1 VWKSQLRLD
10 HSRLYIRA
18 HEEFEVDAEIS
29 PKVSP
34 KVKLSPPV
42 TSTCAH
48 PRRREFG
55 NLRHGNIATRASGAI
70 AKGQQRNCSEGKD
83 YSPQKR
89 QKEAPTSSNGEDR
102 MEFEAMQTGI
112 GDGPSSG
119 ALTGTLALQNGLK
132 VNRQL
137 NSLQTILRAWQPMS
151 SPNLPTISAAK
162 R

>member
-1 VWKSQLRLD
+1 MKNLKSTLKLAQKLAQKLNCRPQLLQ
-10 HSRLYIRA
+10 HALTLGA
-18 HEEFEVDAEIS
+18 
-29 PKVSP
+29 VS
-34 KVKLSPPV
+34 LATSAMATLPPV
-42 TSTCAH
+42 HLAQLQKDS
-48 PRRREFG
+48 
-55 NLRHGNIATRASGAI
+55 NAI
-70 AKGQQRNCSEGKD
+70 AAKVRTIPHKNAKKKPPLPRMVKADDLSGDAQ
-83 YSPQKR
+83 
-89 QKEAPTSSNGEDR
+89 ALEDR